1 MADQHE
7 ATSFIV
13 VLEIV
18 IPRVLDVVV
27 LNAAYERS
35 TSAGKPC
42 PKSRQ
47 RDLPIQRS
55 IGAALRGEACKLLT
69 DDVEFRRI
77 RRHVAVGGRIC
88 RSRGLNVEAVDWRV
102 RIRLPCLST
111 QFPISRNN
119 SRGQVDVT
127 CIVPSR
133 PAEPGLG
140 IAVIIRRRCL
150 TECVLDQAGKH
161 NYGHNRS
168 SSVFFH
174 KCCRSQPTSSDRV
187 YHAIL
192 RTPPQTLER
201 SGPRN
206 R

>member
-35 TSAGKPC
+35 TSTGKPC

-77 RRHVAVGGRIC
+77 RRHVAVGGRIG
-88 RSRGLNVEAVDWRV
+88 RNRGINVEAVDRRV
-102 RIRLPCLST
+102 RKIGRAS
-111 QFPISRNN
+111 
-119 SRGQVDVT
+119 
-127 CIVPSR
+127 
-133 PAEPGLG
+133 
-140 IAVIIRRRCL
+140 
-150 TECVLDQAGKH
+150 
-161 NYGHNRS
+161 
-168 SSVFFH
+168 
-174 KCCRSQPTSSDRV
+174 CRE
-187 YHAIL
+187 
-192 RTPPQTLER
+192 RT
-201 SGPRN
+201 
-206 R
+206 